1 MAMRIPRP
9 DSGEYHPRFR
19 EDIESVADAD
29 DFAELLRGQA
39 RETAVLLTQQF
50 GEHGASVRYAPDKWT
65 AREVIG
71 HLSDTERVLSYRAL
85 RIARGDQ
92 TVLSSFDENAYVPAA
107 EFERRTMK
115 SVLDEFLGVRS
126 ATIGLVD
133 GLTEEF
139 AARHGNVSSGRI
151 TVRALIYI
159 IAGHELHHRRLLLER
174 YLPLVSTRSERT
186 STI

>member
-1 MAMRIPRP
+1 MAIRIPRP
-9 DSGEYHPRFR
+9 DPSEYHPRYR
-19 EDIESVADAD
+19 EDILSVADTAD
-29 DFAELLRGQA
+29 FGELLRGQA
-39 RETAVLLTQQF
+39 RETARLVTQQF
-50 GEHGASVRYAPDKWT
+50 GENGASVRYAPDKWT

-92 TVLSSFDENAYVPAA
+92 TVLSSFDENAYVPAG

-139 AARHGNVSSGRI
+139 AARRGHVSSGEI
-151 TVRALIYI
+151 SVRALMYV
-159 IAGHELHHRRLLLER
+159 IAGHEVHHCKLLRER
-174 YLPLVSTRSERT
+174 YLPLVASTDAR
-186 STI
+186 